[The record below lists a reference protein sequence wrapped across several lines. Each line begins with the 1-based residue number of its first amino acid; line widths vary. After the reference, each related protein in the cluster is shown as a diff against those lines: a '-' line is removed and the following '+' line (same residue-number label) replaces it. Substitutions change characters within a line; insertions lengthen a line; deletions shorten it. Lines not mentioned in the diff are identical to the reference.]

1 MHWWAGQRERQ
12 ADEKQADC
20 TLSGRPG
27 VGSSLLT
34 PRSGAERKSRVRRP
48 TDEPPGRHRASPQ
61 ELAQEAPSSPLLCAL
76 VTGSAP
82 CPTLLFVADLAL
94 PARSTRSRRGFRALR
109 GGCFPGPRRLR
120 HGAEPC
126 SLRARLLLLLASSFP
141 AMGALQGLGL
151 RAQGSREVPPPSNCV
166 TSPRRCPLGRPG
178 SPGDWLSSAL
188 RCLGRARQP
197 R

>member
-126 SLRARLLLLLASSFP
+126 SLWGSAAS
-141 AMGALQGLGL
+141 
-151 RAQGSREVPPPSNCV
+151 PPPGLVLSCHGGV
-166 TSPRRCPLGRPG
+166 AGAGPQGPGVPRGPTTQQLCHITTSLPAGASWVPG
-178 SPGDWLSSAL
+178 
-188 RCLGRARQP
+188 
-197 R
+197 